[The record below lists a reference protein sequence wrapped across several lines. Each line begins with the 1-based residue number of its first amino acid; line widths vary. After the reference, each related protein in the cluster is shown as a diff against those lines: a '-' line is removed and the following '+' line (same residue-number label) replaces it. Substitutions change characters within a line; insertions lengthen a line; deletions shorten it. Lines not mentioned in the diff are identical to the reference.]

1 MFVNL
6 RELLKRPW
14 SWNWSTKTPQKT
26 AGQPLLED
34 TMNDTSVEKTYH
46 EVGKR
51 VEVSV
56 TMITEVDLLYA
67 GQGGVGAVLALQL
80 R

>member
-1 MFVNL
+1 
-6 RELLKRPW
+6 
-14 SWNWSTKTPQKT
+14 
-26 AGQPLLED
+26 
-34 TMNDTSVEKTYH
+34 VEKTYH

-67 GQGGVGAVLALQL
+67 GQGGIGAVLALQL